1 MHVDGKSALASV
13 SKWPSRKVNYA
24 STSNIREAM
33 KFYNLG
39 DKIFGEKSI
48 MLLRQIF
55 EKL

>member
-1 MHVDGKSALASV
+1 MHVDGKSTLASV

-39 DKIFGEKSI
+39 DKIFGAGLR
-48 MLLRQIF
+48 LL
-55 EKL
+55 LNLNN